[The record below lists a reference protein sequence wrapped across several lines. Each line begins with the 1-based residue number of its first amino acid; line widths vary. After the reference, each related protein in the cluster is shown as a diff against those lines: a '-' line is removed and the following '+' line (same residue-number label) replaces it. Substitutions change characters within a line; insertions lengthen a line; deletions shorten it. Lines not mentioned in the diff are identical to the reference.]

1 MPGTK
6 LHAWLL
12 LASGCATT
20 FMGSAEVEG
29 GRAGCEKKCAGV
41 GLTMQAFV
49 FMGEYSTACV
59 CEPPGRTQGAE
70 GSPAAAAISVGVM
83 RQLRDAADMHCAD
96 TDCSRF

>member
-1 MPGTK
+1 MPRIK

-20 FMGSAEVEG
+20 FMGSAEIEG
-29 GRAGCEKKCAGV
+29 GRPGCEKKCADV

-59 CEPPGRTQGAE
+59 CVPPGSATRTEGA
-70 GSPAAAAISVGVM
+70 PASAAISVGVM
-83 RQLRDAADMHCAD
+83 RQLQDAADAFCAN